1 MMIQLDISNRFN
13 KNLEDKKI
21 NNGLKMKTNKIRK
34 KFSIKQMKKR

>member
-1 MMIQLDISNRFN
+1 MMIQLYISNRFN

>member
-1 MMIQLDISNRFN
+1 MMIQQDISDRFN

-34 KFSIKQMKKR
+34 KFSLKQMKKR

>member
-1 MMIQLDISNRFN
+1 MMIQQDIRNRFN

-34 KFSIKQMKKR
+34 KFSIKQMTKR